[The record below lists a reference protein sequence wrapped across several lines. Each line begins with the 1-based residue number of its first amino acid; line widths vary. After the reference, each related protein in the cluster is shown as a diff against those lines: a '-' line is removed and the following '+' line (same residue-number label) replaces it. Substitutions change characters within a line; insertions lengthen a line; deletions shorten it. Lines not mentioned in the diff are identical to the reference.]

1 VDKKHTWEIISICTH
16 DEVLTENVPSLFFPM
31 RNFFHVEQHH
41 KWSGILLQTKDFTR
55 SCVLFSVTCFCL
67 KFVLIIASILTA
79 CVSKLRAFQFTPCLW
94 YEVHILEGST
104 TSVNLFFSLRIH
116 HYFPERSRYSGVHP
130 MWAVFFLS
138 YLHFCLIFYFRLI
151 LVDAP

>member
-1 VDKKHTWEIISICTH
+1 MRDNFNLYPWWSANWKRAI
-16 DEVLTENVPSLFFPM
+16 PFFPM

-79 CVSKLRAFQFTPCLW
+79 CVSKLRESFSIYTMFVVWSTYSRRINYFCQSLLLPENTSLLSWEIKEF
-94 YEVHILEGST
+94 GST
-104 TSVNLFFSLRIH
+104 PYCHTCIFVWYSIFVSSSLTL
-116 HYFPERSRYSGVHP
+116 PSGVSCP
-130 MWAVFFLS
+130 V
-138 YLHFCLIFYFRLI
+138 I
-151 LVDAP
+151 